1 MDGFDRSDADWR
13 ELCEQASKEK
23 DPEKLMELVRKLN
36 QKLEERV
43 SEKADEVLTR
53 RRDKCYR
60 RRDGPCWQP
69 ALAERRARQIESLQH
84 L

>member
-36 QKLEERV
+36 QKLEERRQRKGGR
-43 SEKADEVLTR
+43 STDASPRQMLSQTRWTVLASGT
-53 RRDKCYR
+53 
-60 RRDGPCWQP
+60 
-69 ALAERRARQIESLQH
+69 S
-84 L
+84 

>member
-36 QKLEERV
+36 QKLEERRQRKGGR
-43 SEKADEVLTR
+43 SADTFPRQTLSQTRWTVLAT
-53 RRDKCYR
+53 
-60 RRDGPCWQP
+60 GT
-69 ALAERRARQIESLQH
+69 S
-84 L
+84 